1 MPWLKR
7 LHLLRTKLSCSWG
20 LLPRST
26 CREKGMSA
34 SLSAPDLGQ
43 CWEIAAQCQFWHP
56 LVLKVPVQA
65 VGTEAGAHRNSANP
79 QAVSGSWLH
88 QLSTGHRGDPKLHPG
103 LGQHA
108 LGFPQGR
115 AWQSGE
121 PGTSL
126 GTGTHQGPGAQSC
139 VVSLGHRLTIQGL
152 IQGPSLEHMEGSPRE
167 QVGTGLGV
175 PWVPGRLLSP
185 HTKSKPEPGTQK

>member
-126 GTGTHQGPGAQSC
+126 GTGTHQGPE
-139 VVSLGHRLTIQGL
+139 
-152 IQGPSLEHMEGSPRE
+152 PSPVWYHWD
-167 QVGTGLGV
+167 TG
-175 PWVPGRLLSP
+175 
-185 HTKSKPEPGTQK
+185 